1 VNPVGCFVVGSLLVI
16 IVAAL
21 LLFIAQAAR
30 AQDIAAPPTYY
41 PSGSL
46 AGTGLWDCYLC
57 DVLGVRN
64 IQGGKHTGDPYDLNL
79 DIGAGSTEHP
89 GHIIFNFDVGKCV
102 HIFNGLKSRV
112 ASFCPRKI
120 VFFRKV
126 FFR

>member
-1 VNPVGCFVVGSLLVI
+1 VARRGCLIALA
-16 IVAAL
+16 AAL
-21 LLFIAQAAR
+21 ALAAPAG
-30 AQDIAAPPTYY
+30 AQDIAAPPTFY

-79 DIGAGSTEHP
+79 DIGAGSSTHR
-89 GHIIFNFDVGKCV
+89 GNIVLNFDVGKCV
-102 HIFNGLKSRV
+102 HIFNGFKARV

-120 VFFRKV
+120 VFFRRVV
-126 FFR
+126 FR